1 MRSTLVSV
9 LAAMLLA
16 AAARP
21 NTAKTDPSAPEIDR
35 IIRTFAENESAFRK
49 ARENYTYRQTAKL
62 QEFDEAGAPRGKF
75 EVVTD
80 IVFDRLGNRREIVVR
95 APVPTLQ
102 LIQMTA
108 EDEQDLRNIM
118 PFVLTADE
126 ITNYHVR
133 YLGRQR
139 VDELDTYVFA
149 VKPKAMQPG
158 KRYFTGQIWID
169 DRDLMVVKTYGR
181 STGVLKKGFDQ
192 QFPKF
197 ETYREQVDGKYWF
210 PTFTRADSTLYFE
223 GSRPS
228 VRMTVRYEDYKQ
240 FRAESKITVVDEE
253 APAKPAPP
261 AAPPK
266 KQ

>member
-9 LAAMLLA
+9 LAATVFA
-16 AAARP
+16 VPAFP
-21 NTAKTDPSAPEIDR
+21 TTAKTDPAGPEVEK

-62 QEFDEAGAPRGKF
+62 QEVDEAGTPRGKF
-75 EVVTD
+75 EIVTD
-80 IVFDRLGNRREIVVR
+80 IVFDQRTGARREKVVR
-95 APVPTLQ
+95 APAPNLQ

-118 PFVLTADE
+118 PFVVTSEE

-139 VDELDTYVFA
+139 VDELDTYMFS
-149 VKPKAMQPG
+149 VKPKTMEPG
-158 KRYFTGQIWID
+158 KRYFTGQIWVD

-181 STGVLKKGFDQ
+181 STGILKKGFDQ

-240 FRAESKITVVDEE
+240 FKAESKIIVVDEE
-253 APAKPAPP
+253 QPAKPTPP
-261 AAPPK
+261 APK
-266 KQ
+266 K